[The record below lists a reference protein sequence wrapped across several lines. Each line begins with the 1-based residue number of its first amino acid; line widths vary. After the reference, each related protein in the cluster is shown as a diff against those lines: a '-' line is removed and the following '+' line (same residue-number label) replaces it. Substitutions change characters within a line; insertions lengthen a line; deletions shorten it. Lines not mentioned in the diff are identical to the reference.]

1 LVAIGKRSRFRP
13 IWQAFLN
20 SKYLIISEDII
31 HEYVQ
36 NLHNHAASGAAEL
49 VMEIL
54 SESQDVS
61 IKGSIMPGM
70 S

>member
-1 LVAIGKRSRFRP
+1 LASILK
-13 IWQAFLN
+13 

-31 HEYVQ
+31 HEYEEI
-36 NLHNHAASGAAEL
+36 LHIHSASGAAEL
-49 VMEIL
+49 VIEIL